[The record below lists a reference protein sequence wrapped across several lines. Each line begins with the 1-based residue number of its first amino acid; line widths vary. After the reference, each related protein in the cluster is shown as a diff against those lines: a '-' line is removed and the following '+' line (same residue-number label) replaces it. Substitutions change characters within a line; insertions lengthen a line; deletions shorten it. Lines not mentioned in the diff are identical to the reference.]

1 MKAVNL
7 LPREESAHRSFGR
20 FDPLLVG
27 GAVLTF
33 AVVAGTAGGF
43 LLEHSH
49 AGSEQ
54 RQLSAAQ
61 TQLAAAQA
69 RIQQEEQAHPKRA
82 ILPTPSVTSQEQPW
96 RDAVASAMSTRIA
109 FDRVLQ
115 EFELVIPAD
124 ITLTNLEM
132 GAPVPGATTVAA
144 TPGSTGGNGQFT
156 LAGTAFSEDA
166 VARLLSRLM
175 LVPDLSGISLQ
186 SSTANPQTG
195 VVTFT
200 IQAQV
205 KGAPA
210 PPVAASP
217 PGASTDTTTTTT
229 TGAAA

>member
-7 LPREESAHRSFGR
+7 LPHEESAGRGFGR
-20 FDPLLVG
+20 FDPLVVG

-33 AVVAGTAGGF
+33 VVVAGTAGGF
-43 LLEHSH
+43 LLEHSR
-49 AGSEQ
+49 AGSERQ
-54 RQLSAAQ
+54 QLSAAQ
-61 TQLAAAQA
+61 AQLAAAQA
-69 RIQQEEQAHPKRA
+69 RIQHEQQLHPKKT

-109 FDRVLQ
+109 FDRTLQ
-115 EFELVIPAD
+115 EFELVIPSD
-124 ITLTNLEM
+124 ITLTSLQM
-132 GAPVPGATTVAA
+132 GAPVPGAAPTTP
-144 TPGSTGGNGQFT
+144 TPGSTSGGGQFS

-175 LVPDLSGISLQ
+175 LVPDLSGVSLQ
-186 SSTANPQTG
+186 SSTADPQTG
-195 VVTFT
+195 VVTFS

-210 PPVAASP
+210 PPPAP
-217 PGASTDTTTTTT
+217 STDGTSTDTTTT